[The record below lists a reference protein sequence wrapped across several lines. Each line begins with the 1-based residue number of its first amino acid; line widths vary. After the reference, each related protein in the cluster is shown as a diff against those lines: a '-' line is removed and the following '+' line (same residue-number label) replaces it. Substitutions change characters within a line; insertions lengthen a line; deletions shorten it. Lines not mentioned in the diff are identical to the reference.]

1 LRYFQDG
8 WISTNTHSA
17 TVLLIGRFQKSVPF
31 FFPDFK
37 PTLIFFLDL
46 DNTEDEETD
55 AGGITEKRVPPPKQ
69 LTLETHLNKSL
80 VIGWNPPDNFPI
92 HKIESYR
99 VVVDAGETRATVTGT
114 FFFEGN
120 SVLREKVYNTI
131 HFLTFFYCLHLLS
144 AKILFFY
151 SIYIE

>member
-1 LRYFQDG
+1 MRYFKDG

-17 TVLLIGRFQKSVPF
+17 TVLLIGRFQNSVPF

-37 PTLIFFLDL
+37 HLQTNKKYFFLDL

-99 VVVDAGETRATVTGT
+99 VVVDGAVLSVVGAGETRATVTGT
-114 FFFEGN
+114 FFSEESLYSAKKSNIPF
-120 SVLREKVYNTI
+120 SYI
-131 HFLTFFYCLHLLS
+131 FLLS
-144 AKILFFY
+144 AL
-151 SIYIE
+151 

>member
-1 LRYFQDG
+1 LGYYSFLC
-8 WISTNTHSA
+8 WIHFESICPS
-17 TVLLIGRFQKSVPF
+17 I
-31 FFPDFK
+31 FPDFK
-37 PTLIFFLDL
+37 PTLIFYSDL

-99 VVVDAGETRATVTGT
+99 VVVDGAVRSVVGAGETRATVTGT
-114 FFFEGN
+114 FFF
-120 SVLREKVYNTI
+120 
-131 HFLTFFYCLHLLS
+131 
-144 AKILFFY
+144 
-151 SIYIE
+151 